1 VELDQLR
8 HFAEVV
14 ERGSFTRA
22 ASFLGVNQP
31 LLSRQI
37 RRLETEMRTVL
48 LVRTGRGVRPTDAG
62 VRLLATARNILQQL
76 EAVTNSV
83 SDVDSELRG
92 RVVIGMPPSLGRIV
106 TVPFIRAFAAR
117 FPNAQAVIVEGL
129 SRALYDSLL
138 DDKVDIA
145 LLHDRKPAPSIELEV
160 IAYEPLYLISPRGR
174 RDAAPVTIRLEDIA
188 SLPLVFPCAPNPI
201 RRTVEEAAA
210 IRGIALDIRYEVDGI
225 DAILQLVLE
234 GFGSA
239 IAGATIIAK
248 TRYADLLPVSRIVE
262 PNLATQIS
270 MAQSV
275 SRQPS
280 RLRSQ
285 SAQVIVET
293 VQGVLRDEG
302 PSERDSELSVR
313 EP

>member
-1 VELDQLR
+1 MELEQLR
-8 HFAEVV
+8 HFVEVV

-62 VRLLATARNILQQL
+62 ARLLATARNILQQL
-76 EAVTNSV
+76 EAVTNNV
-83 SDVDSELRG
+83 SDVDGELRG
-92 RVVIGMPPSLGRIV
+92 RVVIGMPPSLGRV
-106 TVPFIRAFAAR
+106 LTVPFIRAFAAR
-117 FPNAQAVIVEGL
+117 FPNAQTVMVEGL
-129 SRALYDSLL
+129 SRTLYDSLL
-138 DDKVDIA
+138 NDKIDIV
-145 LLHDRKPAPSIELEV
+145 LLHDRKPAPSIEVEV
-160 IAYEPLYLISPRGR
+160 IASEPLCLISPRDGR
-174 RDAAPVTIRLEDIA
+174 LAAPAAVPFEDIG
-188 SLPLVFPCAPNPI
+188 SLPLIFPCAPNPI

-210 IRGIALDIRYEVDGI
+210 LRGIALDIRYEIDGI

-262 PNLATQIS
+262 PELTTQIAL
-270 MAQSV
+270 AQSV
-275 SRQPS
+275 SRQAS
-280 RLRSQ
+280 RLRSR
-285 SAQVIVET
+285 AAHLIRET
-293 VQGVLRDEG
+293 VQEILADAPVVENAEAR
-302 PSERDSELSVR
+302 
-313 EP
+313 